1 MGKLVLSY
9 CDKKVDEALE
19 TLKAPSGILQNLNV
33 ATLWKGGDKGAA
45 LKGLAEALE
54 WLNQKADDIKAEYAK
69 MGVELGKCADAM
81 RDEVINLDRASTALP
96 KRFNGNVTLDEAK
109 TACSYAFIAGILE
122 AVRILHSVPKQESDK
137 LDNRN
142 IALRRLSETVQALSS
157 KIQNTYMVDKDGNV
171 IA

>member
-1 MGKLVLSY
+1 MKPVLSY
-9 CDKKVDEALE
+9 CDKKVDEALAA
-19 TLKAPSGILQNLNV
+19 LDAPSGMLQNLNV
-33 ATLWKGGDKGAA
+33 ATLWKGGDKTAA

-81 RDEVINLDRASTALP
+81 RDEVINLDKAGTALP
-96 KRFNGNVTLDEAK
+96 KRFNGNVTLNEAK

-122 AVRILHSVPKQESDK
+122 AVRILHSVPKHKSDE
-137 LDNRN
+137 LDTRN
-142 IALRRLSETVQALSS
+142 IALRRLNDAIQELSS